1 MKYGHCSE
9 RRARRG
15 ASQAV
20 TRTADTGAPPSNIRP
35 VTRGNPDSQH
45 RVITVTGTGG
55 HSPTMVA
62 ISLLENTNEEAEGEE
77 V

>member
-1 MKYGHCSE
+1 MVTAVRGGPGE
-9 RRARRG
+9 EPARPSPG
-15 ASQAV
+15 L
-20 TRTADTGAPPSNIRP
+20 RTPGPRPATSDPSPGGTLTVNTGSLLC
-35 VTRGNPDSQH
+35 
-45 RVITVTGTGG
+45 TGTGG